1 MLTELGGGSGVLCT
15 LGCRLAMELLAGW
28 YADACD
34 R

>member
-15 LGCRLAMELLAGW
+15 LGCRFATELLW
-28 YADACD
+28 FADDCD